1 MQYLLQNQPHA
12 EQSDEDNANNK
23 NEINVPSGSSL
34 KNNLSSSSLNL
45 TTDIK
50 SIINQYSPKIFSRSA
65 TTAKAN
71 AKQIVCYLCSSRIEI
86 DVSSGFVL
94 WKSKKSANEA
104 VFRKCAA
111 CDNYV
116 CFKCGN
122 LTQPEHAV
130 FNKVN
135 KSFFFSIELKRL

>member
-1 MQYLLQNQPHA
+1 MQYLLKNQPHA
-12 EQSDEDNANNK
+12 EQSDEDHVNK
-23 NEINVPSGSSL
+23 NEINVPSSSSM

-45 TTDIK
+45 ATDIK

-65 TTAKAN
+65 TTAKSN

-104 VFRKCAA
+104 VFRKCAT

-122 LTQPEHAV
+122 LTQSEHAV
-130 FNKVN
+130 FNKVT
-135 KSFFFSIELKRL
+135 KLVFF